1 MTWKINTI
9 CAKIEHEQ
17 KIIDLVGRISAR
29 WRWAQFFSSFAK
41 SRQSQPKY
49 LRPEQKPEREE
60 EKKIAKYKISVILK
74 IELSHKSIKAQ
85 SKQKLNRSF
94 ELK

>member
-1 MTWKINTI
+1 MAVGTI
-9 CAKIEHEQ
+9 
-17 KIIDLVGRISAR
+17 
-29 WRWAQFFSSFAK
+29 FSLRSPKADNL
-41 SRQSQPKY
+41 SRKY